1 MCHPENAEE
10 RAARRSGEGDQSDQ
24 YINLFTVG
32 PITEESRKVTGKI
45 KKERQELSNIIFKQ
59 HKLIIAVIIIL

>member
-24 YINLFTVG
+24 YVNLFTVG
-32 PITEESRKVTGKI
+32 PITEESRKVTGKKTQYPI
-45 KKERQELSNIIFKQ
+45 NNLTQTVICNSFKCNIN
-59 HKLIIAVIIIL
+59 